1 VTNAGL
7 DPAVLDEL
15 QQRGVRH
22 LTHFSASRNLP
33 HILAEGGLLSV
44 DALRE
49 ANISYE
55 PTDPSRFDKRTDAIC
70 CNIDLPNTR
79 YFQVAKGKINA
90 YNFPDWVILLLKP
103 ALAARPG
110 TGFAPGN
117 AARKSG
123 REIRSGAEALAD
135 LWADEAAEARRRP
148 GHRTASPTNTQA
160 EVLIP
165 GRIDLADILAVVL
178 PSAVRVR
185 EERARLH
192 QLGHDP
198 DRLTWRISRGMFLSD
213 TVTSAIHTG
222 SKVGMA
228 TWTDRPEET
237 PA

>member
-1 VTNAGL
+1 VTNTGPDL
-7 DPAVLDEL
+7 AVLDEL

-33 HILAEGGLLSV
+33 HILAEGALLTV

-55 PTDPSRFDKRTDAIC
+55 PTDSSRLDRRTDAIC

-79 YFQVAKGKINA
+79 YFHVAKGKINA
-90 YNFPDWVILLLKP
+90 HNFPDWVILLLNP

-123 REIRSGAEALAD
+123 REIRSGAEALAA
-135 LWADEAAEARRRP
+135 LWADEAAGERRRP
-148 GHRTASPTNTQA
+148 GHRAGSPTNMQA

-178 PSAVRVR
+178 PSGVRVR

-198 DRLTWRISRGMFLSD
+198 DRLTWRVSRGIFLSD
-213 TVTSAIHTG
+213 TVASAIHMGT
-222 SKVGMA
+222 KVGMA
-228 TWTDRPEET
+228 PWTDRPEET

>member
-1 VTNAGL
+1 MTDTNL
-7 DPAVLDEL
+7 DASVLQVL

-33 HILAEGGLLSV
+33 HILSEGALLSV

-49 ANISYE
+49 AHIAYE
-55 PTDPSRFDKRTDAIC
+55 PTDSSRMDGRTDAIC

-79 YFQVAKGKINA
+79 YFRVAQGKFNA
-90 YNFPDWVILLLKP
+90 SNFPDWVILLLNP

-117 AARKSG
+117 AARRRG
-123 REIRSGAEALAD
+123 REIGSGAEALSAM
-135 LWADEAAEARRRP
+135 WAEEAAGEKRSPA
-148 GHRTASPTNTQA
+148 HRVGSPTNTQA

-165 GRIDLADILAVVL
+165 GQVDLADIFSVVL
-178 PSAVRVR
+178 PSSVRVR
-185 EERARLH
+185 EERARLR

-198 DRLTWRISRGMFLSD
+198 DRLSWGVSRDIFVPN
-213 TVTSAIHTG
+213 TVTTAIQTG
-222 SKVGMA
+222 AKIVMGP
-228 TWTDRPEET
+228 WTDRPEET